1 MIFKIDCDNFVMLY
15 DLVELIDVSCE
26 AGSYELNNDT
36 LKGTVEIKGTYIKK
50 GNTQPNN
57 FSDTVPYTILFNES
71 DIKVISVMCEEF
83 SYEKN
88 NDGINALFK
97 VVVDYEKIDEAK
109 TSIELDSL
117 DLDGVVT
124 GINDEETTEKFNEK
138 LDKFLND
145 REVVPT
151 TQIEDT
157 ESSVTSNTPNTP
169 FYLKL
174 KELKRTT
181 KIIFYKN
188 EKELEKIAKDNN
200 LSISE
205 LLNNTQNL
213 GDNRRIILKE

>member
-1 MIFKIDCDNFVMLY
+1 
-15 DLVELIDVSCE
+15 
-26 AGSYELNNDT
+26 
-36 LKGTVEIKGTYIKK
+36 
-50 GNTQPNN
+50 PNN

-109 TSIELDSL
+109 SSIELDSL

-124 GINDEETTEKFNEK
+124 GINDEETTEEFNEK

-145 REVVPT
+145 REAVAT

-157 ESSVTSNTPNTP
+157 ESSVTANTPNTP

-181 KIIFYKN
+181 KII
-188 EKELEKIAKDNN
+188 
-200 LSISE
+200 
-205 LLNNTQNL
+205 
-213 GDNRRIILKE
+213 